1 MLWVNLGLISL
12 TLALAVGL
20 VVVWR
25 PQVAPVGRVVMTL
38 GLQVSGILV
47 VTWLLVERGQA
58 LAVRLPPPAAFE
70 SSLVAQVSSAAVAS
84 IELVLVSIV
93 LGTCVGTAA
102 AAVAAWARQ
111 PWLELV
117 LGISSLVWVIPTFL
131 LAIFAQDL
139 QSAIYGLSGVNVSGS
154 FGTATPTQVI
164 WSSAVLAVR
173 PAAYSFRQSR
183 ILIADQSR
191 ADFVR
196 TALAKGVDWRTV
208 VIRHIVRPAAAGL
221 VQTAANS
228 VRLMVGSLPLVEF
241 FFAYPGLGRLLL
253 ASLGVATGRN
263 LAPCDSNLG
272 RRRHGGVRGLRP
284 LCCRDRGVQSS
295 GPHRG
300 TMPHRLGGRPARRGA
315 PRSNSEAGANFFLPV
330 GFFPPPV
337 CAGVR
342 CGPVAVIVR

>member
-1 MLWVNLGLISL
+1 VLWVNLGLISL
-12 TLALAVGL
+12 TLAIAVGV

-58 LAVRLPPPAAFE
+58 LAVRLPTPAAFE
-70 SSLVAQVSSAAVAS
+70 ANLAAQVSSAALAS
-84 IELVLVSIV
+84 VELVLVSIV
-93 LGTCVGTAA
+93 LGTCVGTAV

-117 LGISSLVWVIPTFL
+117 LGVGSLVWVIPTFL

-139 QSAIYGLSGVNVSGS
+139 QSTIYGLSGVNVGGS
-154 FGTATPTQVI
+154 FGTATPTQLI

-173 PAAYSFRQSR
+173 PAAYAFRQSR
-183 ILIADQSR
+183 ILLADQSR

-196 TALAKGVDWRTV
+196 TALAKGLGWRSV

-241 FFAYPGLGRLLL
+241 FFAFPGLGRLLL
-253 ASLGVATGRN
+253 TSLGVAYG
-263 LAPCDSNLG
+263 
-272 RRRHGGVRGLRP
+272 
-284 LCCRDRGVQSS
+284 Q
-295 GPHRG
+295 
-300 TMPHRLGGRPARRGA
+300 GA
-315 PRSNSEAGANFFLPV
+315 PQLDPALAIGSAVVLASMLAILEAVSRLLGQRLDPRLAEVGA
-330 GFFPPPV
+330 
-337 CAGVR
+337 
-342 CGPVAVIVR
+342 

>member
-1 MLWVNLGLISL
+1 VLWVNLGLISL
-12 TLALAVGL
+12 TLAMAVGV

-58 LAVRLPPPAAFE
+58 LAVRLPTPAAFE
-70 SSLVAQVSSAAVAS
+70 STLVAQVSSAALAS
-84 IELVLVSIV
+84 VELVLVSIV
-93 LGTCVGTAA
+93 LGTCVGTAV

-117 LGISSLVWVIPTFL
+117 LGLGSLVWVVPTFL

-139 QSAIYGLSGVNVSGS
+139 QSTIYGLSGVNVSGS
-154 FGTATPTQVI
+154 YGTTTPIQLI

-173 PAAYSFRQSR
+173 PAAYAFRQSR
-183 ILIADQSR
+183 VLIADQSR

-196 TALAKGVDWRTV
+196 TALSKGLGWRSV

-253 ASLGVATGRN
+253 TSLGVAYGQQSPQLDPAVAIASAVV
-263 LAPCDSNLG
+263 LASMLAILEAVSRLLG
-272 RRRHGGVRGLRP
+272 
-284 LCCRDRGVQSS
+284 Q
-295 GPHRG
+295 
-300 TMPHRLGGRPARRGA
+300 RLD
-315 PRSNSEAGANFFLPV
+315 PRLAEASA
-330 GFFPPPV
+330 
-337 CAGVR
+337 
-342 CGPVAVIVR
+342 

>member
-12 TLALAVGL
+12 TLALAVGV

-58 LAVRLPPPAAFE
+58 LAVRLPTPSVFE
-70 SSLVAQVSSAAVAS
+70 ANLVAQVSTAAVAS
-84 IELVLVSIV
+84 VELVLVSIV
-93 LGTCVGTAA
+93 LGTCVGTAV

-117 LGISSLVWVIPTFL
+117 LGVGSLVWVIPTFL

-139 QSAIYGLSGVNVSGS
+139 QSAIYGLSGVNISGS
-154 FGTATPTQVI
+154 YGTATSTQLI

-173 PAAYSFRQSR
+173 PAAYAFRQSR
-183 ILIADQSR
+183 VLIADQSR
-191 ADFVR
+191 ADYVR
-196 TALAKGVDWRTV
+196 TALAKGLGWRSV
-208 VIRHIVRPAAAGL
+208 VIRHIVRPAGAGL

-253 ASLGVATGRN
+253 TSLGVAYGQQTPQLDPAVAIGSAVV
-263 LAPCDSNLG
+263 LASMLAILEAISRLLG
-272 RRRHGGVRGLRP
+272 
-284 LCCRDRGVQSS
+284 Q
-295 GPHRG
+295 
-300 TMPHRLGGRPARRGA
+300 RLD
-315 PRSNSEAGANFFLPV
+315 PRLAEAGA
-330 GFFPPPV
+330 
-337 CAGVR
+337 
-342 CGPVAVIVR
+342 

>member
-1 MLWVNLGLISL
+1 MLWVNLGLISF
-12 TLALAVGL
+12 TLALAVGV

-25 PQVAPVGRVVMTL
+25 PQVAPVGRVMITL

-58 LAVRLPPPAAFE
+58 LAVRLPAPASFE
-70 SSLVAQVSSAAVAS
+70 ASLVNQVSSAALAS
-84 IELVLVSIV
+84 VELVLVSIV

-117 LGISSLVWVIPTFL
+117 LGIGSLVWVIPTFL

-154 FGTATPTQVI
+154 FGTATPTQLI

-173 PAAYSFRQSR
+173 PAAYAFRQSR
-183 ILIADQSR
+183 VLIADQSR
-191 ADFVR
+191 ADYVR
-196 TALAKGVDWRTV
+196 TALAKGLGWRSV

-253 ASLGVATGRN
+253 TSLGVAYGQQAPQVDPAVAIGSAVV
-263 LAPCDSNLG
+263 LASMLAILEAVARLLG
-272 RRRHGGVRGLRP
+272 
-284 LCCRDRGVQSS
+284 Q
-295 GPHRG
+295 
-300 TMPHRLGGRPARRGA
+300 RLD
-315 PRSNSEAGANFFLPV
+315 PRLAEV
-330 GFFPPPV
+330 GS
-337 CAGVR
+337 
-342 CGPVAVIVR
+342 

>member
-1 MLWVNLGLISL
+1 VLWVNLGLISL
-12 TLALAVGL
+12 TLALAVGV

-58 LAVRLPPPAAFE
+58 LAVRLPTPAAFE
-70 SSLVAQVSSAAVAS
+70 ANLVAQVSSAALAS
-84 IELVLVSIV
+84 VELVLVSIV
-93 LGTCVGTAA
+93 LGTCVGTAL

-117 LGISSLVWVIPTFL
+117 LGLGSLVWVVPTFL

-139 QSAIYGLSGVNVSGS
+139 QSTIYGLSGVNVSGS
-154 FGTATPTQVI
+154 FGTATPTQLI

-173 PAAYSFRQSR
+173 PAAYAFRQSR

-191 ADFVR
+191 ADYVR
-196 TALAKGVDWRTV
+196 TALAKGLGWRSV
-208 VIRHIVRPAAAGL
+208 VVRHIVRPAAAGL
-221 VQTAANS
+221 VLTATNS

-253 ASLGVATGRN
+253 TSLGVAYGQQSPQLDPAVAIGSAVV
-263 LAPCDSNLG
+263 LASMLAILEAVSRLLG
-272 RRRHGGVRGLRP
+272 
-284 LCCRDRGVQSS
+284 Q
-295 GPHRG
+295 
-300 TMPHRLGGRPARRGA
+300 RLDPRLAEMGA
-315 PRSNSEAGANFFLPV
+315 
-330 GFFPPPV
+330 
-337 CAGVR
+337 
-342 CGPVAVIVR
+342 

>member
-12 TLALAVGL
+12 TLALAFGL
-20 VVVWR
+20 AAVWR
-25 PQVAPVGRVVMTL
+25 PQVAPVGRVMMTL

-58 LAVRLPPPAAFE
+58 LAVRLPTPATFE
-70 SSLVAQVSSAAVAS
+70 ANLVAQVSSAAVAS
-84 IELVLVSIV
+84 VELVLVSIV
-93 LGTCVGTAA
+93 LGTCVGTAL

-117 LGISSLVWVIPTFL
+117 LGVGSLVWVIPTFL

-139 QSAIYGLSGVNVSGS
+139 QSTIYGISGVNVSGS
-154 FGTATPTQVI
+154 FGTATPTQLI

-173 PAAYSFRQSR
+173 PAAYAFRQSR

-191 ADFVR
+191 ADYVR
-196 TALAKGVDWRTV
+196 TALAKGLGWRSV

-221 VQTAANS
+221 VLTATNS

-253 ASLGVATGRN
+253 ISLGVAYGQQAPQVDPAIAIGSAVV
-263 LAPCDSNLG
+263 LASMLAILEAVSRLLG
-272 RRRHGGVRGLRP
+272 
-284 LCCRDRGVQSS
+284 Q
-295 GPHRG
+295 
-300 TMPHRLGGRPARRGA
+300 RLD
-315 PRSNSEAGANFFLPV
+315 PRLAEV
-330 GFFPPPV
+330 GS
-337 CAGVR
+337 
-342 CGPVAVIVR
+342 

>member
-12 TLALAVGL
+12 TLALAFGL
-20 VVVWR
+20 VTVWR
-25 PQVAPVGRVVMTL
+25 PQVAPVGRVMMTL

-58 LAVRLPPPAAFE
+58 LAVRLPTPATFE
-70 SSLVAQVSSAAVAS
+70 ANLVAQVSSAAVAS
-84 IELVLVSIV
+84 VELVLVSIV
-93 LGTCVGTAA
+93 LGTCVGTAL

-117 LGISSLVWVIPTFL
+117 LGVGSLVWVIPTFL

-139 QSAIYGLSGVNVSGS
+139 QSTIYGISGVNVSGS
-154 FGTATPTQVI
+154 FGTATPTQLI

-173 PAAYSFRQSR
+173 PAAYAFRQSR

-191 ADFVR
+191 ADYVR
-196 TALAKGVDWRTV
+196 TALAKGLGWRSV

-221 VQTAANS
+221 VQTATNS

-253 ASLGVATGRN
+253 ISLGVAYGQQAPQVDPAIAIGSAVV
-263 LAPCDSNLG
+263 LASMLALLEAVSRLLG
-272 RRRHGGVRGLRP
+272 
-284 LCCRDRGVQSS
+284 Q
-295 GPHRG
+295 
-300 TMPHRLGGRPARRGA
+300 RLD
-315 PRSNSEAGANFFLPV
+315 PRLAEV
-330 GFFPPPV
+330 GS
-337 CAGVR
+337 
-342 CGPVAVIVR
+342 

>member
-12 TLALAVGL
+12 TIALAFGL
-20 VVVWR
+20 ATVWR
-25 PQVAPVGRVVMTL
+25 PQVAPVGRVMMTL

-58 LAVRLPPPAAFE
+58 LAVRLPTPATFE
-70 SSLVAQVSSAAVAS
+70 ANLVAQVSSAAVAS
-84 IELVLVSIV
+84 VELVLVSIV
-93 LGTCVGTAA
+93 LGTCVGTAL

-117 LGISSLVWVIPTFL
+117 LGVGSLVWVIPTFL

-139 QSAIYGLSGVNVSGS
+139 QSTIYGLSGVNVSGS
-154 FGTATPTQVI
+154 FGTATPTQLI

-173 PAAYSFRQSR
+173 PAADAFRQSR

-191 ADFVR
+191 ADYVR
-196 TALAKGVDWRTV
+196 TALAKGLGWRSV

-221 VQTAANS
+221 VLTATNS

-253 ASLGVATGRN
+253 ISLGVAYGQQAPQVDPAIAIGSAVV
-263 LAPCDSNLG
+263 LASMLAILEAVSRLLG
-272 RRRHGGVRGLRP
+272 
-284 LCCRDRGVQSS
+284 Q
-295 GPHRG
+295 
-300 TMPHRLGGRPARRGA
+300 RLD
-315 PRSNSEAGANFFLPV
+315 PRLAEV
-330 GFFPPPV
+330 GS
-337 CAGVR
+337 
-342 CGPVAVIVR
+342 

>member
-12 TLALAVGL
+12 TLAIAVGV

-58 LAVRLPPPAAFE
+58 LAVRLPTPAAFE
-70 SSLVAQVSSAAVAS
+70 GNLVAQVSSAALAS
-84 IELVLVSIV
+84 VELVLVSIV
-93 LGTCVGTAA
+93 LGTCVGTAV

-117 LGISSLVWVIPTFL
+117 LGLGSLVWVVPTFL

-139 QSAIYGLSGVNVSGS
+139 QSAIYGVSGVNVSGS

-173 PAAYSFRQSR
+173 PAAYAFRQSR
-183 ILIADQSR
+183 VLIADQSR

-196 TALAKGVDWRTV
+196 TALAKGADWRTV

-221 VQTAANS
+221 VQTATNS

-253 ASLGVATGRN
+253 TSLGVAYGQQSPQLDPAVAIGSAVV
-263 LAPCDSNLG
+263 LASMLAILEAVSRLLG
-272 RRRHGGVRGLRP
+272 
-284 LCCRDRGVQSS
+284 Q
-295 GPHRG
+295 
-300 TMPHRLGGRPARRGA
+300 RLD
-315 PRSNSEAGANFFLPV
+315 PRLAEASA
-330 GFFPPPV
+330 
-337 CAGVR
+337 
-342 CGPVAVIVR
+342 

>member
-12 TLALAVGL
+12 TLAIAVGV

-25 PQVAPVGRVVMTL
+25 PQVAPVGRVMMTL

-58 LAVRLPPPAAFE
+58 LAVRLPTPAAFE
-70 SSLVAQVSSAAVAS
+70 ANLVAQVSSAALAS
-84 IELVLVSIV
+84 VELVLVSIV
-93 LGTCVGTAA
+93 LGTCVGTAL

-117 LGISSLVWVIPTFL
+117 LGVGSLVWVIPTFL

-139 QSAIYGLSGVNVSGS
+139 QSTIYGLSGVNVSGS
-154 FGTATPTQVI
+154 FGTATPTQLI

-173 PAAYSFRQSR
+173 PAAYAFRQSR

-191 ADFVR
+191 ADYVR
-196 TALAKGVDWRTV
+196 TALAKGLGWRSV

-221 VQTAANS
+221 VLTATNS

-253 ASLGVATGRN
+253 ISLGVAYGQQAPQVDPAIAIGSAVV
-263 LAPCDSNLG
+263 LASMLALLEAVSRLLG
-272 RRRHGGVRGLRP
+272 
-284 LCCRDRGVQSS
+284 Q
-295 GPHRG
+295 
-300 TMPHRLGGRPARRGA
+300 RLD
-315 PRSNSEAGANFFLPV
+315 PRLAEV
-330 GFFPPPV
+330 GS
-337 CAGVR
+337 
-342 CGPVAVIVR
+342 